1 MPPPV
6 PIDSGGRAH
15 AAKKSTVD
23 EMPPPELPEHFHIT
37 DRWGHLKL
45 FELEEDIVGCPHPGK
60 RAAVTCSNI
69 RGQIAHGRVTGEE
82 YMVSTCEDG
91 EFTVA
96 ANFEKFHGGAKVLGT
111 VDAIKT
117 ELVTRGPVVS
127 ASFTP
132 TRHFVDDANNSSA
145 LKPSRAGS
153 RHPMLIIG
161 WKRTADGEAWL
172 LQNLGPFIPRAAVP
186 VGFSRLRIEDEV
198 LAPASDFGDVYW
210 KPGPYVHHD
219 MSRSAGW
226 RVGFSRLRIE
236 DEVLAPASDF
246 GDVYWKPGP
255 YFHHDMSR
263 SAGWRGGSG
272 VKMAMTDGQMKQ
284 LAATFPQGLLAA
296 GRAETRIELC
306 NAKKIAESRTA
317 RLDEIFYDGV
327 WKVSFK
333 WISD

>member
-15 AAKKSTVD
+15 AKKKPAVD
-23 EMPPPELPEHFHIT
+23 EMPPLELPEHFHIT
-37 DRWGHLKL
+37 DRWEHLKL
-45 FELEEDIVGCPHPGK
+45 FEMEEDIIRCSHPGK

-96 ANFEKFHGGAKVLGT
+96 ANFDKFHGGSKALVT
-111 VDAIKT
+111 VDEIKT
-117 ELVTRGPVVS
+117 EIMTRGPVVS

-132 TRHFVDDANNSSA
+132 TQHFVDDAHNSSA
-145 LKPSRAGS
+145 LKPSLVGA

-161 WKRTADGEAWL
+161 WKRTADGETWL
-172 LQNLGPFIPRAAVP
+172 LQNLGGYIPRAAIA
-186 VGFSRLRIEDEV
+186 VGFSCLCIEDEV
-198 LAPASDFGDVYW
+198 LAPV
-210 KPGPYVHHD
+210 
-219 MSRSAGW
+219 
-226 RVGFSRLRIE
+226 
-236 DEVLAPASDF
+236 SDF

-255 YFHHDMSR
+255 YFHHDLSR

-272 VKMAMTDGQMKQ
+272 VKMAMTDEQMKQ
-284 LAATFPQGLLAA
+284 LAATFPKGLLAA
-296 GRAETRIELC
+296 GRTETRIEVC
-306 NAKKIAESRTA
+306 NAKKVAESRTA

-333 WISD
+333 WILD

>member
-210 KPGPYVHHD
+210 KPGPY
-219 MSRSAGW
+219 
-226 RVGFSRLRIE
+226 
-236 DEVLAPASDF
+236 
-246 GDVYWKPGP
+246 
-255 YFHHDMSR
+255 FHHDMSR